1 MKHGRAV
8 WTALLLLLGG
18 GWQTAPAA
26 DTFRWTDEQGK
37 VHYSD
42 RVPPEQAKSRRARLN
57 EQGFEV
63 EVVQAPKTREQVER
77 EQLLKQLRMQ
87 QEKVLEEQREQ
98 DQALMR
104 TYRSTDEIL
113 AALKVKLDSLDGIVR
128 LTQTSLERDQRSL
141 STLQGRMRDL
151 EQREQPIPQPM
162 LDSQAVIHR
171 RMTNYAHQIQRTENE
186 KLATADRFK
195 QDLKRFLAIQT
206 MQARNEDLAADWTRS
221 ITKAI
226 GNGDGEL
233 IISAV
238 ECTDKAQCDR
248 YWGLARDYLRRKTG
262 HSLPVDTE
270 KILQT
275 AYPRND
281 SDFGVTITLLQGR
294 ANAVIFMDVLCRPTN
309 VGEQLCR
316 SARVRDLQTD
326 FQRAL
331 LESAPNV
338 PTTPSR
344 EPPDPP

>member
-1 MKHGRAV
+1 MKHRRAV
-8 WTALLLLLGG
+8 WPALLLLLAH
-18 GWQTAPAA
+18 GWRQAPAA
-26 DTFRWTDEQGK
+26 DTFRWIDEQGK

-63 EVVQAPKTREQVER
+63 EVVQAPKSRELVER

-87 QEKVLEEQREQ
+87 QEKVLEEQREH
-98 DQALMR
+98 DKALMR
-104 TYRSTDEIL
+104 TYRSTDEII
-113 AALKVKLDSLDGIVR
+113 AALKVKLDNLDGIIK
-128 LTQTSLERDQRSL
+128 LTQTSLDRDQRSL
-141 STLQGRMRDL
+141 STLQDRIHDL
-151 EQREQPIPQPM
+151 ERRAQPIPQSM
-162 LDSQAVIHR
+162 LDSQAILQR
-171 RMTNYAHQIQRTENE
+171 RMTHYGQQIQRTENE
-186 KLATADRFK
+186 KLATADSFKRDLGRF
-195 QDLKRFLAIQT
+195 QAIKM
-206 MQARNEDLAADWTRS
+206 MQERNEDLAADWTRS

-226 GNGDGEL
+226 ANGDGEL

-238 ECTDKAQCDR
+238 ECTDKPQCER
-248 YWGLARDYLRRKTG
+248 YWALARDYLRRKTG
-262 HSLPVDTE
+262 YSLPVDTE

-275 AYPRND
+275 PYPRNEA
-281 SDFGVTITLLQGR
+281 DFGITITLLQGK

-309 VGEQLCR
+309 IGEQLCR
-316 SARVRDLQTD
+316 SARVRELQTD